1 MDDCHRHQR
10 RKHLDNRQ
18 QQQIAGIRER
28 QESALTVMTV
38 MLMMV
43 VSGMQPLPLIKS
55 TGLNGLHG
63 PWVTDS
69 VPQQFVCLTVRSYE
83 LFAAMD

>member
-1 MDDCHRHQR
+1 M
-10 RKHLDNRQ
+10 DNRQ

-28 QESALTVMTV
+28 QESAMRVMTV
-38 MLMMV
+38 MLMVV

-69 VPQQFVCLTVRSYE
+69 VPQQFVSLTVALSPMNDFTVWSE
-83 LFAAMD
+83 LHRPI